1 MTYNKTYVK
10 FFQLRNGLK
19 EFDSPAEIEKDVYS
33 DNRITEIIEEL
44 QNWPCYEIT
53 NHKKVDHP
61 LHKLSFIAELGFHNE
76 DKGIQAII
84 DKILKNQ
91 SEEGPFQVLINIPTR
106 FGGSGKPMMSWVLSD
121 APVLL
126 YALIKLNKGVRT
138 PKIQKAVQHIADL
151 VSENGWHCIASKELG
166 KFRGPGRKND
176 PCPYAT
182 MFSLKMLSLTDKN
195 EFQHEKSIGINTIFD
210 LWKRRK
216 ATKPYLFGMGT
227 DFKKLKL
234 PFVWYDILNVV
245 DTLSCFDDVH
255 DEPVFRELLD
265 IILEKRTE
273 NGYIP
278 ESIYLKSKAWDFG
291 QKKIPSEYMTAIV
304 HRIEKRIFGKNTV

>member
-1 MTYNKTYVK
+1 MSSHLTYVK

-19 EFDSPAEIEKDVYS
+19 EFDNPAEIEKDIYLDIRV
-33 DNRITEIIEEL
+33 TEIIDEL

-61 LHKLSFIAELGFHNE
+61 LHKLSFIAELGFHKE
-76 DKGIQAII
+76 DKGIQNII
-84 DKILKNQ
+84 NRILEHQ
-91 SEEGPFQVLINIPTR
+91 SEEGPFQVLINIPIR
-106 FGGSGKPMMSWVLSD
+106 FGGSGEPMMSWVLSD
-121 APVLL
+121 APILL
-126 YALIKLNKGVRT
+126 YSLIKLNKGARNSE
-138 PKIQKAVQHIADL
+138 IQKAIQHIADII
-151 VSENGWHCIASKELG
+151 SENGWHCIASKELG

-195 EFQHEKSIGINTIFD
+195 EFQREKSIGINTIFD
-210 LWKRRK
+210 LWERRK
-216 ATKPYLFGMGT
+216 ETKPYLFGMGT

-234 PFVWYDILNVV
+234 PFVWYDILNLV
-245 DTLSCFDDVH
+245 DTLSRFENVH
-255 DEPVFRELLD
+255 SEPIFRELLD
-265 IILEKRTE
+265 IIRQKKTE

-278 ESIYLKSKAWDFG
+278 ESIYLKSKPWDFG

-304 HRIEKRIFGKNTV
+304 QRIEKRVCGK